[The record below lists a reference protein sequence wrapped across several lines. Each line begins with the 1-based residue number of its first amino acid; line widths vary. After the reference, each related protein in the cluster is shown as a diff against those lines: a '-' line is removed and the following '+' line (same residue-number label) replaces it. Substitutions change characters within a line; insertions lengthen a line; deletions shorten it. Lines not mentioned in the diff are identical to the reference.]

1 LLAVMAV
8 VSLGLSA
15 LPLVWAVPLTVLVLV
30 SSAWRIRRD
39 LRLAPVSLR
48 IADDGAWVVLL
59 QPQTRPLLLF
69 AAEIGL
75 RGPLAWVR
83 AREPGGRIRAWLWWP
98 DQIDPEGMRKLR
110 LACGSPNAKSAPS
123 LATMQG

>member
-1 LLAVMAV
+1 MAV

-15 LPLVWAVPLTVLVLV
+15 LPLVWAVALSVLVLA

-39 LRLAPVSLR
+39 LRLAPVGLR

-59 QPQTRPLLLF
+59 RPQARPLLLF
-69 AAEIGL
+69 AAEIGV
-75 RGPLAWVR
+75 RGPLAWVW
-83 AREPGGRIRAWLWWP
+83 ARDPAGRFRAWLWWP